1 MNVAR
6 TWLREMADGAAAAD
20 IHIQTCMTLP
30 KELLQSV
37 ETTSVTKIRASEDYL
52 LAEVRG
58 YLQYLP
64 GSDREKCYSFGI

>member
-52 LAEVRG
+52 LAEVRR
-58 YLQYLP
+58 YLLAWFR
-64 GSDREKCYSFGI
+64 S